1 MEMTGTPGS
10 VLVPPDRVWGL
21 YGVRLLSMDVRVSR
35 DSKRNGEDKSCLR
48 GKPIQASRWVE

>member
-1 MEMTGTPGS
+1 MTGTPES